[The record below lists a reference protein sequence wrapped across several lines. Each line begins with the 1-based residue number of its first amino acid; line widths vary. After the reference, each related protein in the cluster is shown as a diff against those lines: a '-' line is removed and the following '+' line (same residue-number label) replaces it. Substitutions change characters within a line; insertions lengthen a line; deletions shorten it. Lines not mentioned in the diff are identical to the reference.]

1 MSQCKMPPFEPG
13 PVIPGGF
20 GPPVCFNE
28 TERAYGASLVFRGEV
43 EKLVNN
49 GEAFISYRPVSF
61 QAQVVEG
68 MNYKIQVEVSM
79 ISPIMP
85 IEPPVIVQ
93 KTVEMTVYWGLP
105 PAIPKVIEAK
115 IVEPVEK

>member
-1 MSQCKMPPFEPG
+1 MSQCKMPPLEPG
-13 PVIPGGF
+13 QVILGGF
-20 GPPVCFNE
+20 GPPVFFNE

-49 GEAFISYRPVSF
+49 GESFISYRPVSF

-68 MNYKIQVEVSM
+68 MNYKILVEVSVNM
-79 ISPIMP
+79 LIL
-85 IEPPVIVQ
+85 PPVDPLQ
-93 KTVEMTVYWGLP
+93 KTVEITVYWGLP
-105 PAIPKVIEAK
+105 PAIPKLTDAK